1 VHVISKKAARLFWK
15 KYPDSETPLRV
26 WLKAMRDTEFKNLAE
41 LRSAFP
47 SADNVGDLIVF
58 NIRGNKYRLIA
69 SVHFNRRKVYVRH
82 ILTHEE
88 YDKGR
93 WK

>member
-1 VHVISKKAARLFWK
+1 V
-15 KYPDSETPLRV
+15 
-26 WLKAMRDTEFKNLAE
+26 RDTDFKNLAE

-58 NIRGNKYRLIA
+58 NIGGNTYRLIA
-69 SVHFNRRKVYVRH
+69 SVHFNRSKVYVRY

-88 YDKGR
+88 YGRGR
-93 WK
+93 WTQ